1 MDKEL
6 FVRNI
11 KERCR
16 AKGVKP
22 TVACRESGVG
32 TSFITDIN
40 KGTTPSVSKVQ
51 MLAQYLG
58 CTVSDLL
65 GEKETPPDPVRQ
77 EFMRLL
83 DSMTAE
89 QRNELFAFM
98 LRLRRE
104 REKKNGARI
113 GHRLSE
119 DLAANDFQRGRQ
131 GLGLRRFVQTVEQ
144 RQQVLLPLA
153 HVAPSS
159 K

>member
-1 MDKEL
+1 MDREL
-6 FVRNI
+6 FLQNI
-11 KERCR
+11 KDRCH
-16 AKGVKP
+16 AKGIKP

-40 KGTTPSVSKVQ
+40 KGTTPSVAKVQ

-65 GEKETPPDPVRQ
+65 GEREAPPDPVRQ

-98 LRLRRE
+98 LRLKRGQ
-104 REKKNGARI
+104 EK
-113 GHRLSE
+113 
-119 DLAANDFQRGRQ
+119 
-131 GLGLRRFVQTVEQ
+131 
-144 RQQVLLPLA
+144 
-153 HVAPSS
+153 
-159 K
+159 

>member
-40 KGTTPSVSKVQ
+40 KGTTPSVAKVQ
-51 MLAQYLG
+51 LLAQYLG

-65 GEKETPPDPVRQ
+65 GEAPAAAPENVKAAAQEGSGQYEEFTRIFESLTPENQNRIIAEMLKRQ
-77 EFMRLL
+77 R
-83 DSMTAE
+83 E
-89 QRNELFAFM
+89 Q
-98 LRLRRE
+98 
-104 REKKNGARI
+104 
-113 GHRLSE
+113 
-119 DLAANDFQRGRQ
+119 
-131 GLGLRRFVQTVEQ
+131 
-144 RQQVLLPLA
+144 
-153 HVAPSS
+153 
-159 K
+159 